1 MLELQLISTPRL
13 RTAVRISG
21 DPDGIPVLLVH
32 GNVSS
37 SRFFEEVMGK
47 MPLLWYVLAPD
58 LRGFGDSQGLPV
70 DARRGVADYS
80 DDLHSLIETL
90 SLTGTPFHLLGWSLG
105 GGVAMQYAIHHP
117 QQIASLTLVAP
128 VSPYGFGGT
137 KGAQGTPCFP
147 DYAGSGGGT
156 ANPEFVKRL
165 AAGDA
170 GQDSDFS
177 PRKVMNA
184 FYFKPT
190 FGMKEELESA
200 YVASML
206 QTVVGEGN
214 YPGDLTL
221 SENWPTVAP
230 GKRGNNNA
238 LAAGN
243 FNSAAIADI
252 APQPPILWVRG
263 DSDQIVSDTSLFDFG
278 FLGQIGAVPGW
289 PGADIFPP
297 QPMLAQTRAVL
308 DRYTANGGRY
318 EEEVIENA
326 GHSPHIE
333 QPEAFLEAFVG
344 FVRRNS

>member
-1 MLELQLISTPRL
+1 MAELRLVSTPRL
-13 RTAVRISG
+13 QMAVRVSG
-21 DPDGIPVLLVH
+21 DPDGIPVVLVH
-32 GNVSS
+32 GNVAS
-37 SRFFEEVMGK
+37 SRFFQELMELLP
-47 MPLLWYVLAPD
+47 PLWHVVAPD
-58 LRGFGDSQGLPV
+58 LRGFGDSQRLPV
-70 DARRGVADYS
+70 DASRGVADYS
-80 DDLHSLIETL
+80 DDLHGLLEAL
-90 SLTGTPFHLLGWSLG
+90 ELLDEPFHLLGWSLG
-105 GGVAMQYAIHHP
+105 GGVAMQYAIDHP
-117 QQIASLTLVAP
+117 EQIASLTLVAP

-137 KGAQGTPCFP
+137 KGADGAPCFP

-184 FYFKPT
+184 FYFKPP
-190 FGMKEELESA
+190 FHLDEARENA

-206 QTVVGEGN
+206 QTAVGEGN
-214 YPGDLTL
+214 YPGDLTPSL
-221 SENWPTVAP
+221 NWPTVAA
-230 GKRGNNNA
+230 GRLGNNNC
-238 LAAGN
+238 LAPGK
-243 FNSAAIADI
+243 FNTAAIADI
-252 APQPPILWVRG
+252 SPQPPILWARG

-289 PGADIFPP
+289 PGADVFPP

-308 DRYTANGGRY
+308 DRYRANGGHY

-326 GHSPHIE
+326 GHSPFIE

-344 FVRRNS
+344 FIRRNS

>member
-1 MLELQLISTPRL
+1 MTELQVISTSRL

-21 DPDGIPVLLVH
+21 DPDGIPVVLVH

-37 SRFFEEVMGK
+37 SRFFEELMAL
-47 MPLLWYVLAPD
+47 MPRLWYVLAPD
-58 LRGFGDSQGLPV
+58 LRDFGGSQRLPV
-70 DARRGVADYS
+70 DASRGVGDYA
-80 DDLHSLIETL
+80 DDLRSLIEAMGL
-90 SLTGTPFHLLGWSLG
+90 AGTPFHLLGWSLG
-105 GGVAMQYAIHHP
+105 GGVAMQYAIDHP
-117 QQIASLTLVAP
+117 TQLASLTLVAP
-128 VSPYGFGGT
+128 ISPYGFGGT
-137 KGAQGTPCFP
+137 KGAEGVPCFP
-147 DYAGSGGGT
+147 DFAGSGGGT

-165 AAGDA
+165 AEGDT

-177 PRKVMNA
+177 PRNVMSA
-184 FYFKPT
+184 FYFKPP
-190 FGMKEELESA
+190 FRLEEARENA

-206 QTVVGEGN
+206 QTALGEGN
-214 YPGDLTL
+214 YPGDITP

-230 GKRGNNNA
+230 GKSGNLNS

-243 FNSAAIADI
+243 FNTTALARID
-252 APQPPILWVRG
+252 PQPPILWVRG

-308 DRYTANGGRY
+308 EQYKANGGRY
-318 EEEVIENA
+318 AEEVIEDA

-333 QPEAFLEAFVG
+333 QPEAFLETFVG